1 MIAND
6 NHHQIGLSE
15 NHHHHQARL
24 QLEEGGSFSW
34 AWHRLLPHHSSN
46 LPGFTFIQNVLW
58 SSLRFKCGN
67 VLAKKMTANTFV
79 MVLWRE
85 ICLVPQVIFHK
96 KCSHQ

>member
-34 AWHRLLPHHSSN
+34 ARHRLLPHYSSY
-46 LPGFTFIQNVLW
+46 LPGLTLVQNGVKHVLW
-58 SSLRFKCGN
+58 SFLCFKCGN

-85 ICLVPQVIFHK
+85 ICLVPQVVF
-96 KCSHQ
+96 